1 MNEDEFIGEH
11 AQGDAEPAAIEQEEG
26 PKLTATEQT
35 AYDQGWR
42 PEEDFEGKE
51 GNWKTAKEYINHGE
65 FIGQINDLKRQVNA
79 QKTDFDERLDNTNKL
94 NEARRKSEINDLKK
108 AQREAVEMGDTDAY
122 DKSQD
127 KIDNLE
133 KQPEA
138 APATPGKDPAIAAWE
153 AKNAWIDDP
162 TDEKASIAQGIF
174 SNYSNKNPNC
184 TAQQALDHVDARLGK
199 LYPTNNPRRDQPD
212 ANETPTRK
220 SRQKG
225 RELSMN
231 DLTQDE
237 QSEWNKYG
245 SMMFKDQKSFLKA
258 VADTRKKS

>member
-138 APATPGKDPAIAAWE
+138 APATPGNKHLTTWTQGLVNFIQRTTLDAISQTQTKRPHENHGKRGA
-153 AKNAWIDDP
+153 
-162 TDEKASIAQGIF
+162 
-174 SNYSNKNPNC
+174 NY
-184 TAQQALDHVDARLGK
+184 Q
-199 LYPTNNPRRDQPD
+199 
-212 ANETPTRK
+212 
-220 SRQKG
+220 
-225 RELSMN
+225 
-231 DLTQDE
+231 
-237 QSEWNKYG
+237 
-245 SMMFKDQKSFLKA
+245 
-258 VADTRKKS
+258 